1 MRWTYCCFGQQPGYD
16 TARDIVELRGLTK
29 SHICQSVD
37 GLTRRG
43 WLSGVQDGQDRRRVH
58 LSLLPA
64 AQTAVA
70 AAQAV
75 QRDFFVRLYRG
86 VSQEERRPWSGSR
99 KNAFQSQGGPAM
111 TICVTSI
118 LVCIVAGL
126 GAGIGT
132 GLAGLSA
139 AAVISPMLI
148 TFLDFPAYQAVGIA
162 LASDVLASAVSAYT
176 YGKNKNL
183 DIKNGL
189 IMLCTVLIFTLIG
202 SWVASLVP
210 NTAMG
215 NFSVFMTFLLGVK
228 FIVRPS

>member
-1 MRWTYCCFGQQPGYD
+1 MRERNMAIQGVRTLKRAYDAALKPVAEAHGLTRNEVDVLLFLANNPGYD

-86 VSQEERRPWSGSR
+86 VSQKERETLERV
-99 KNAFQSQGGPAM
+99 QGKM
-111 TICVTSI
+111 
-118 LVCIVAGL
+118 
-126 GAGIGT
+126 
-132 GLAGLSA
+132 LS
-139 AAVISPMLI
+139 
-148 TFLDFPAYQAVGIA
+148 
-162 LASDVLASAVSAYT
+162 
-176 YGKNKNL
+176 NL
-183 DIKNGL
+183 KE
-189 IMLCTVLIFTLIG
+189 
-202 SWVASLVP
+202 AQQ
-210 NTAMG
+210 
-215 NFSVFMTFLLGVK
+215 
-228 FIVRPS
+228 

>member
-1 MRWTYCCFGQQPGYD
+1 MNPNIEFSIKTAQAYNAVCKPLCQELGLSQTALDILLFLANNPDYK

-86 VSQEERRPWSGSR
+86 VSQEERETLERVQE
-99 KNAFQSQGGPAM
+99 KM
-111 TICVTSI
+111 
-118 LVCIVAGL
+118 
-126 GAGIGT
+126 
-132 GLAGLSA
+132 LS
-139 AAVISPMLI
+139 
-148 TFLDFPAYQAVGIA
+148 
-162 LASDVLASAVSAYT
+162 
-176 YGKNKNL
+176 NL
-183 DIKNGL
+183 KE
-189 IMLCTVLIFTLIG
+189 
-202 SWVASLVP
+202 AQQ
-210 NTAMG
+210 
-215 NFSVFMTFLLGVK
+215 
-228 FIVRPS
+228 

>member
-1 MRWTYCCFGQQPGYD
+1 MRELNPSMEFANKTGLAYSSVCKPLCQKLHLPQTAFDILMFLANNPEHK

-86 VSQEERRPWSGSR
+86 VSQEERETLERVQE
-99 KNAFQSQGGPAM
+99 KM
-111 TICVTSI
+111 
-118 LVCIVAGL
+118 
-126 GAGIGT
+126 
-132 GLAGLSA
+132 LS
-139 AAVISPMLI
+139 
-148 TFLDFPAYQAVGIA
+148 
-162 LASDVLASAVSAYT
+162 
-176 YGKNKNL
+176 NL
-183 DIKNGL
+183 KE
-189 IMLCTVLIFTLIG
+189 
-202 SWVASLVP
+202 AQQ
-210 NTAMG
+210 
-215 NFSVFMTFLLGVK
+215 
-228 FIVRPS
+228 